1 MYLNHISG
9 KVTHDQLYTVH
20 GKITGLLET
29 LFHVVH
35 CDYEDIPFRVT
46 SLAGDIDVV
55 LMK

>member
-1 MYLNHISG
+1 MCLNN
-9 KVTHDQLYTVH
+9 
-20 GKITGLLET
+20 KIVGLLET

-35 CDYEDIPFRVT
+35 CDYEDIPLRVT